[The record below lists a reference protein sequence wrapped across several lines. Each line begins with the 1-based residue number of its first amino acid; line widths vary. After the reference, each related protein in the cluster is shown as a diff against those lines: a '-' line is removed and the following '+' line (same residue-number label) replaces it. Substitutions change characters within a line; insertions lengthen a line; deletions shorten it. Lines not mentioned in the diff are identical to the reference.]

1 MLYNDDTMQGKAK
14 NKCGIR
20 KTADRGIMKMCFEIL
35 VQIGVKKAV
44 QLCTASAC
52 QKSGFIDKTKRLG
65 F

>member
-1 MLYNDDTMQGKAK
+1 MLYNDDAMQGKVK
-14 NKCGIR
+14 NNCGIW
-20 KTADRGIMKMCFEIL
+20 KTADGGTMKMCFEIL

-52 QKSGFIDKTKRLG
+52 QKSGFTDKTKRLG